1 MRDGFAAL
9 FVKCRGL
16 LSCED
21 GVSTVE
27 WVALAGA
34 MVIGAIGVS
43 YIIMAGLAG
52 AASSIAS
59 QLSPS

>member
-1 MRDGFAAL
+1 MRNGFAA
-9 FVKCRGL
+9 FSAECRSL
-16 LSCED
+16 LSSDD

-43 YIIMAGLAG
+43 YIIMVGLAG
-52 AASSIAS
+52 AASGIAS
-59 QLSPS
+59 QLSP